1 MSFAQLITDSTA
13 VIADQL
19 AEPATLTA
27 VGAPS
32 AVVCRAMVDE
42 PSEDA
47 FPQIPNPGIRERS
60 ISLWL
65 FAEPDQSTL
74 ADVAAAA
81 ADGAVVVQNPGT
93 PQQRTFVVDAKL
105 ARDPDRVLVAA
116 RETT

>member
-1 MSFAQLITDSTA
+1 MSFAQLVTDATA

-19 AEPATLTA
+19 AEPASLTA
-27 VGAPS
+27 AGGGAS
-32 AVVCRAMVDE
+32 VVCRAMVDE

-65 FAEPDQSTL
+65 FAEPDESTISEV
-74 ADVAAAA
+74 VASA
-81 ADGAVVVQNPGT
+81 ADGATVVQNPGT
-93 PQQRTFVVDAKL
+93 AQARTFVVDAKL
-105 ARDPDRVLVAA
+105 ARDPERVLVAA